1 MSMLLDLSRFRG
13 GVERIERQDDP
24 SAFDLT
30 DDEFRLVGPVSFVA
44 EVQKDA
50 RKVRLV
56 GRTVATLELKCGR
69 CLEPFQVPV
78 DSAFD
83 LLFLPASEA
92 VGGADE
98 EIDAADVGVSFYQD
112 DVIDLADVIREQLYL
127 ALPMKPLCRQDC
139 LGLCPVCGQNRNT
152 TPCTCKTEWVDPRM
166 DALRKLKKDS

>member
-1 MSMLLDLSRFRG
+1 MSMLLDLSRYRG
-13 GVERIERQDDP
+13 GVERIERRDDP

-30 DDEFRLVGPVSFVA
+30 DDQFRLVGPVSFVA

-56 GRTVATLELKCGR
+56 GRTVATLELTCGR
-69 CLEPFQVPV
+69 CLESFQVPV
-78 DSAFD
+78 DSSFD
-83 LLFLPASEA
+83 LLFLPATEA

-98 EIDAADVGVSFYQD
+98 EIDAADVGVSFYHD

-127 ALPMKPLCRQDC
+127 ALPMKPLCREDC

-166 DALRKLKKDS
+166 DALRNLKKDS